1 MDGFSKFLIL
11 AARKLRELSFDTLF
25 RCVRWIVRP
34 QSSFE
39 RRASEKKVHRFWT
52 KSFSRIFCTMPILAN
67 LKLIFFFENHHK
79 YVKLSGV
86 SKSVI
91 KFCVLHLVLY
101 LCRQKRE
108 KLTSFFSK
116 KKVATR
122 FLESWHLTN
131 IDPNPMI
138 FTHELDPVYKI
149 FCIFLHEVSN
159 LPHFLSV
166 MR

>member
-1 MDGFSKFLIL
+1 MDGFSKCLIL

-39 RRASEKKVHRFWT
+39 RRVSEKKVHRFWT
-52 KSFSRIFCTMPILAN
+52 KSFSRIFCTMPVLAN

-79 YVKLSGV
+79 YVKLPGV

-101 LCRQKRE
+101 LCSQKGE

-116 KKVATR
+116 KKVATH
-122 FLESWHLTN
+122 FLESWHLTK
-131 IDPNPMI
+131 IYSNPMI
-138 FTHELDPVYKI
+138 FRHKLDPVYKI

-159 LPHFLSV
+159 LSHFLSV
-166 MR
+166 IR

>member
-101 LCRQKRE
+101 LCSQKGE
-108 KLTSFFSK
+108 KLTW

-122 FLESWHLTN
+122 FLESWYLTN
-131 IDPNPMI
+131 IDPNSMI

-159 LPHFLSV
+159 LPHFLSEI
-166 MR
+166 R